1 MESIPFDTVIC
12 PKCGYDERTA
22 QPAPFLKAGS
32 IIMRKYLIGK
42 VLGTTADSITYIGAN
57 IETGET
63 VTVNEFFPEKIV
75 TRIDGRSEVN
85 VRLGYDSMYTGCLQS
100 FLRLWRGL
108 DVFKDA
114 RCLPNVL
121 DIVDFN
127 GTVYSICAFKDCIPL
142 NRYFKNCNTPLT
154 WQRAFSAFKPIMY
167 ALKKLNY
174 SGIIHG
180 NLNPETIFVGADG
193 KLHISGF
200 SIKECYSSAPEF
212 ATEPMAGFAPVE
224 LYEPTGATVSTDIYS
239 VTALLYYCITLTA
252 PPHALSRVINDTA
265 SLPASVA
272 STLSSSVING
282 LIHGLSVHPEN
293 RYSNFDEL
301 LTALTPPSVK
311 TPPADNRQSTA
322 KPAQKQNTPVE
333 PEKKEVSEE
342 TKQEKAEDKKENDI
356 KKEKSNEVSAF
367 SLVIKA
373 FTAGILVCMIVF
385 CALYATVLY
394 KNYPIDFMDKLFAPF
409 SFLPMNQEPET
420 TLPTTTAPVPTE
432 PSYVTVADFVNNHTY
447 DSIRSNPYFNENYKF
462 TFKFEESISVP
473 KNAII
478 SQSVEPGESVLAGVE
493 ITLVVSSGTSKIKL
507 PDVVD
512 MNYQDAKRILEEA
525 GFKVTLDI
533 LVNTGKQT
541 VGEVYAMNKIADG
554 LYNKDTEIIL
564 QVWGKVSES
573 TTDASDL
580 PEGSTAPSSADNA
593 DTQPTQ
599 EATENTSEEATENT
613 NEASVQ

>member
-1 MESIPFDTVIC
+1 MPENLKYCMGCMESIPFDTVIC
-12 PKCGYDERTA
+12 PKCGYNEHA
-22 QPAPFLKAGS
+22 VQPAPFLKAGS
-32 IIMRKYLIGK
+32 LIMRKYLVGK
-42 VLGTTADSITYIGAN
+42 ALSASADTITYIGAN

-75 TRIDGRSEVN
+75 TRTDGRSEVC
-85 VRLGYDSMYTGCLQS
+85 VKLGYDSMYSNCLQS

-127 GTVYSICAFKDCIPL
+127 GTVYSICAYKDCISL
-142 NRYFKNCNTPLT
+142 SQYFKNCKAPLT
-154 WQRAFSAFKPIMY
+154 WARAFSAFKPIMY

-180 NLNPETIFVGADG
+180 NLTPETILVGADG

-200 SIKECYSSAPEF
+200 SIPQCHGGMVEF

-239 VTALLYYCITLTA
+239 ITALLYYCITMTA
-252 PPHALSRVINDTA
+252 PPDALSRVINDTA

-272 STLSSSVING
+272 STLSKTVING

-301 LTALTPPSVK
+301 ITALTPPAPSK
-311 TPPADNRQSTA
+311 QTAQAPAS
-322 KPAQKQNTPVE
+322 PQKQASPQSPAKQEEQSE
-333 PEKKEVSEE
+333 PEKEKTTEE
-342 TKQEKAEDKKENDI
+342 EEEKS
-356 KKEKSNEVSAF
+356 KEKSGEVSAF

-373 FTAGILVCMIVF
+373 FIAGILMCVIVF
-385 CALYATVLY
+385 FSLYATVLY
-394 KNYPIDFMDKLFAPF
+394 KNYPIDFLDELFAPF
-409 SFLPMNQEPET
+409 SFLPMNQQPET
-420 TLPTTTAPVPTE
+420 TLPTTTIPVPTE

-462 TFKFEESISVP
+462 TFKFEESIHVP

-493 ITLVVSSGTSKIKL
+493 ITLVVSSGTTKIKL

-512 MNYQDAKRILEEA
+512 MNYQDAKRILEDA
-525 GFKVTLDI
+525 GFKVKLDI
-533 LVNTGKQT
+533 LQNTGKQT
-541 VGEVYAMNKIADG
+541 VGEVYAMNRVADG
-554 LYNKDTEIIL
+554 FYEKDTEITL
-564 QVWGKVSES
+564 QVWGKVTQ
-573 TTDASDL
+573 TTEPSDL
-580 PEGSTAPSSADNA
+580 PEGSTAPDGENSNTGDS
-593 DTQPTQ
+593 PT
-599 EATENTSEEATENT
+599 EAASEEPTDNQE
-613 NEASVQ
+613 